1 MSRSDAN
8 TGDVNRDEAQANPES
23 NLPKIQQSD
32 EKNAQKN
39 ANSNESNV
47 NSHQAQYVIKELQKF
62 NYKQN

>member
-8 TGDVNRDEAQANPES
+8 IGDVNRDEAQANPES
-23 NLPKIQQSD
+23 NLPKTQQSD

-47 NSHQAQYVIKELQKF
+47 NSHQAQYVIKELK
-62 NYKQN
+62 KI